1 MFYKVKVVK
10 FNKVKDVHFNKVSMF
25 YIYIF
30 FLKLKL
36 NKVLTFNKVT

>member
-25 YIYIF
+25 YIYTKI
-30 FLKLKL
+30 KKS
-36 NKVLTFNKVT
+36 